1 MAKRVQLHVT
11 DSRDRREGHVEGVE
25 PRIAFYQHETDCA
38 YRQRDPEQP
47 GDENDTANQTAGHR
61 SIPTKMSRCDCFP
74 SIFRKRDIIIATRLK
89 LPSHPQQRHFP
100 DQFALS
106 SSTCENLLQVLDAK
120 RNFPCSTWQSISRK
134 QLQ

>member
-1 MAKRVQLHVT
+1 MAKRVQLHIT

-74 SIFRKRDIIIATRLK
+74 VHLSETGHHYSYRSGTSFSSAAAPLSRPVRSVKLYLRKFIA
-89 LPSHPQQRHFP
+89 S
-100 DQFALS
+100 A
-106 SSTCENLLQVLDAK
+106 
-120 RNFPCSTWQSISRK
+120 
-134 QLQ
+134 